1 MIQNKLFRECLAE
14 IPEDRM
20 AEFELSFAIAERIV
34 DVLKQKGM
42 TRRDLANKLGKR
54 ESEISKWLTGR
65 HNFTISQKF
74 PDIPVSLEENTE
86 VPGTTSSEYRRR
98 HIKRQNVE
106 DYSYYYRY
114 RAVIDD
120 HIERLDLYVRAP
132 F

>member
-34 DVLKQKGM
+34 EVLKQKGM

-65 HNFTISQKF
+65 HNFTISTIAHISSALGE
-74 PDIPVSLEENTE
+74 DIIMIARKQYDFANEEC
-86 VPGTTSSEYRRR
+86 
-98 HIKRQNVE
+98 IKVAEEQQP
-106 DYSYYYRY
+106 YGK
-114 RAVIDD
+114 
-120 HIERLDLYVRAP
+120 
-132 F
+132 

>member
-65 HNFTISQKF
+65 HNFTISTHSHISSALDE
-74 PDIPVSLEENTE
+74 DIITVARKQYDFANEGCLKVAEEQQPYWKNT
-86 VPGTTSSEYRRR
+86 
-98 HIKRQNVE
+98 KK
-106 DYSYYYRY
+106 
-114 RAVIDD
+114 A
-120 HIERLDLYVRAP
+120 
-132 F
+132 